1 MANNERQ
8 KRIHFYSAKYKRHLI
23 QQQTKVDIHKI
34 FGVLENLSS
43 SSIPTQTINPSGN
56 ERLSH
61 ASDDKV
67 FKRK

>member
-1 MANNERQ
+1 MANNKRQ
-8 KRIHFYSAKYKRHLI
+8 KRINFYSAKYKRHLT
-23 QQQTKVDIHKI
+23 QSQTKVDIHKI

-43 SSIPTQTINPSGN
+43 SSTQTINPSGN

-67 FKRK
+67 FKRKQ